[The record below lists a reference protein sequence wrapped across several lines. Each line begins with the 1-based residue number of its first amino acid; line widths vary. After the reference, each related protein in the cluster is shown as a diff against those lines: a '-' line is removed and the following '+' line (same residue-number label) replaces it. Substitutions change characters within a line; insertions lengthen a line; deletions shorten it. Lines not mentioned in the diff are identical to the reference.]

1 MGIRVTKSC
10 NNIGYYLIDHMHV
23 IEFFFA
29 SVSARM
35 WSMVT
40 GVTVHWG
47 GLGQTVIST
56 LMIAHLVPA

>member
-1 MGIRVTKSC
+1 M
-10 NNIGYYLIDHMHV
+10 LIY
-23 IEFFFA
+23 IIALFFVPMYHFDSFA

-40 GVTVHWG
+40 NVNVHWD

-56 LMIAHLVPA
+56 SMIVHPILA